1 MRKFIVYL
9 LQKVNALKHKHLFI
23 KGHKT
28 RHVQPVYVGMGGL
41 LRQELSL
48 PMKSKA

>member
-9 LQKVNALKHKHLFI
+9 QKVNALKTQASVHQ
-23 KGHKT
+23 GHKT
-28 RHVQPVYVGMGGL
+28 RHVQPVYVGMDGL
-41 LRQELSL
+41 LRQELST